1 MHAID
6 FIYETIPH
14 LYEGIETKPAK
25 ESDFCVCCNRPVRET
40 AVPEDVC
47 EVSIYSKLEIHCVPC
62 QLLYQSNEKYLGIE
76 GYRGRKIVFT
86 NEASARVLN
95 TLMQTMTDEKAS
107 VREKA
112 AKSQEGHTVY
122 PNEDKSIK
130 ETGEAHEVVIN
141 KGSPVIGK
149 LGMLVGAGMA
159 ISKSK
164 AVFYAP
170 GKHFDKLK
178 GLAPLFVIK
187 QIGGFAMVNDVL
199 DEFDGSEPYV
209 FIRDFG
215 KKKAQ
220 LVKNLNVS
228 SGGRSLF
235 ACSSDGAM
243 RINRKAYLA
252 LREYVNTNFEGK
264 SKASIADFFRTI
276 RSMAGGYT
284 SVADAQEKL
293 KDMPKIGELLRSLP
307 ICPHERIDLTTAVDK
322 GL

>member
-6 FIYETIPH
+6 FIYETIPQ
-14 LYEGIETKPAK
+14 LYEGIATKPAK
-25 ESDFCVCCNRPVRET
+25 ENDFCVCCNRPVKET
-40 AVPEDVC
+40 AAPEDVC
-47 EVSIYSKLEIHCVPC
+47 EVPIYGKPEIHCVPC
-62 QLLYQSNEKYLGIE
+62 QLLYQPNEKYLGIE
-76 GYRGRKIVFT
+76 GYRGRKVLF
-86 NEASARVLN
+86 ASKSSADALN
-95 TLMQTMTDEKAS
+95 KLLQTMTEDKIS

-112 AKSQEGHTVY
+112 VKSQDGHTAY
-122 PNEDKSIK
+122 PTEDKSLK
-130 ETGEAHEVVIN
+130 QVGEACEVVIN
-141 KGSPVIGK
+141 EGTPVIGK

-164 AVFYAP
+164 AVLYAP

-178 GLAPLFVIK
+178 GMAPLFTIK

-199 DEFDGSEPYV
+199 DEFDGSEPYI

-220 LVKNLNVS
+220 LVQNLNIS
-228 SGGRSLF
+228 SGGKSLF

-243 RINRKAYLA
+243 RINKKAYLA

-276 RSMAGGYT
+276 RSMAAGYT

-293 KDMPKIGELLRSLP
+293 KDMPKIGELLRILP
-307 ICPHERIDLTTAVDK
+307 TCPHERIDLTTAVDK